1 VLLAHRRLMHNAW
14 PLVPVTV
21 VVLLALFKAKQND
34 SRFPVCGKS
43 ILFVY
48 DLCDILQLSV

>member
-1 VLLAHRRLMHNAW
+1 MLLAHRRLMHNAW